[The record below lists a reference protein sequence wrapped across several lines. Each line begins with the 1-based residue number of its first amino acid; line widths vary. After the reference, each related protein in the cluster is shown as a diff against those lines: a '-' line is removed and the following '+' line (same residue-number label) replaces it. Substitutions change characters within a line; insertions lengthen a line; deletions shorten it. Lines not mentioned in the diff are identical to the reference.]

1 MKLEDRIQNMGLS
14 LTALAMGDAFGERF
28 FGHPSTVLMLIEER
42 ALPSQP
48 VWKWTDDTAMAIS
61 IVDVLAEFQ
70 TIDQDAL
77 ATLFA
82 QRYVADRLRG
92 YGGGAHRL
100 LEAIALG
107 SPWRVESEG
116 LFGGSGSYGNGGA
129 MRAAPIGAYFCD
141 DYERVAQE
149 ARKSAEITHSNV
161 NGIEGAVAIAIAAAE
176 ALKPEPDLIGRALEF
191 LKPCEAREN
200 VEDARNVPLDA
211 SVTTAVNRLGNGGE
225 VSAQDTVGFTL
236 WCAQRHIDDFEE
248 AMWTTVAGL
257 GDRDTTCAIVGGI
270 LGARLSGRPIGGI
283 PEAWLSRL
291 EPLDA
296 FTN

>member
-1 MKLEDRIQNMGLS
+1 VKLEDRIQNMGLS

-92 YGGGAHRL
+92 YGGGAHCL

-141 DYERVAQE
+141 DY
-149 ARKSAEITHSNV
+149 
-161 NGIEGAVAIAIAAAE
+161 
-176 ALKPEPDLIGRALEF
+176 
-191 LKPCEAREN
+191 
-200 VEDARNVPLDA
+200 
-211 SVTTAVNRLGNGGE
+211 
-225 VSAQDTVGFTL
+225 
-236 WCAQRHIDDFEE
+236 
-248 AMWTTVAGL
+248 
-257 GDRDTTCAIVGGI
+257 
-270 LGARLSGRPIGGI
+270 
-283 PEAWLSRL
+283 
-291 EPLDA
+291 
-296 FTN
+296 